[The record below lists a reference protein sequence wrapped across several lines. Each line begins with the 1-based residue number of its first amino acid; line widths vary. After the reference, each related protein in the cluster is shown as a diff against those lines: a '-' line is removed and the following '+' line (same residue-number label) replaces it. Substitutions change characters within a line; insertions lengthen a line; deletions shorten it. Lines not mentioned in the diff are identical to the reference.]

1 MRPTNPREVGAGMN
15 VVRGRVAQPL
25 TVVPDLAPSVAGLEV
40 RREQLLRRLQALP
53 VDVQLVAFVAPRGYG
68 KTTTVRQW
76 RDTTQDAVHWLSATA
91 AHGDPARLTDDLAR
105 ILPVPEA
112 GTAGGRLGL
121 VADRPD
127 KSLESQV
134 LAAVHRV
141 NRPVMV
147 VLDDLQQIR
156 SGPALELVVRLV
168 EQLPPGSR
176 VVVLADERPG
186 WRVSWLMAQG
196 RYRELG
202 ADDLAFDRDE
212 ADALAREIGLRLP
225 AEAVEELVRRTE
237 GWPLGLQLAVRMAE
251 SRDDPVEAVRT
262 VSGDTQVFAEYF
274 RHEVLRGRTT
284 AMVRFLSQTAVLET
298 VSGPLCDAVL
308 ATTGSAALL
317 EQAADQGLYLKM
329 ESQRSG
335 WYRYQRLFAEMLR
348 AELRR
353 REPTADL
360 PILRRAS
367 KWYQDQG
374 RPTEAIELAL
384 AAGDSATAA
393 RLIVLNAQYFN
404 SRGQLPLVRGWL
416 EQLDED
422 ILALDP
428 PLAPMAVWIW
438 ALTGDAPR
446 ARRALRIAEAASF
459 DGPLPDGS
467 VSIESAV
474 LRARA
479 ALAPDGVDRMLVDA
493 ERAVTLEPPGSYWH
507 TQAALLLGAA
517 YLANGTDQEA
527 VRWFE
532 HAAQFSAEHQRPGAS
547 TALAELAL
555 LAADRG
561 DWPMA
566 RTYHR
571 ESANHIAAGQLHS
584 YMPTLLCHLA
594 GARVALQRR
603 DVDRTRAELQSA
615 VTLYET
621 PSSAAFPWL
630 AVQAAVLLGGL
641 HLDLGDL
648 AAAARM
654 LADARRH
661 VVTLPN
667 AGVLPGW
674 IDHLAAAIE
683 DASARSKTKEATTL
697 TTAELGVLRLLPTH
711 LSLAQ
716 IADQHVV
723 SRNTVKTQV
732 ASIYRK
738 LGVNDRTEAVDRARA
753 QGLLDAPPA
762 KQDRPPYL
770 G

>member
-1 MRPTNPREVGAGMN
+1 M
-15 VVRGRVAQPL
+15 
-25 TVVPDLAPSVAGLEV
+25 VP
-40 RREQLLRRLQALP
+40 
-53 VDVQLVAFVAPRGYG
+53 
-68 KTTTVRQW
+68 
-76 RDTTQDAVHWLSATA
+76 
-91 AHGDPARLTDDLAR
+91 
-105 ILPVPEA
+105 
-112 GTAGGRLGL
+112 
-121 VADRPD
+121 DRPD
-127 KSLESQV
+127 ESVASQV
-134 LAAVHRV
+134 LAAVRRV
-141 NRPVMV
+141 GRPVMV
-147 VLDDLQQIR
+147 VLDDLHHLR
-156 SGPALELVVRLV
+156 SGPALELVVGLA

-176 VVVLADERPG
+176 MVALADERPR

-202 ADDLAFDRDE
+202 VDDLAFDRDE
-212 ADALAREIGLRLP
+212 ADALAREIDLRLP
-225 AEAVEELVRRTE
+225 TEAVEELVRRTE

-251 SRDDPVEAVRT
+251 SSDDPVGALRSL
-262 VSGDTQVFAEYF
+262 SGDRQVFAEYF
-274 RHEVLRGRTT
+274 RQEVLRGRAAT
-284 AMVRFLSQTAVLET
+284 MVRFLMRTAVLET
-298 VSGPLCDAVL
+298 VSAPLCDVVL
-308 ATTGSAALL
+308 ATSGSATRL
-317 EQAADQGLYLKM
+317 EQAADQGLYLRT
-329 ESQRSG
+329 ENQRSG
-335 WYRYQRLFAEMLR
+335 WYRYHRLFAEMLR

-353 REPTADL
+353 SEPGADL

-367 KWYQDQG
+367 QWYQDQG
-374 RPTEAIELAL
+374 HPTEAIELAL
-384 AAGDSATAA
+384 AAGDAATAA
-393 RLIVLNAQYFN
+393 RLIVVSAQYFN
-404 SRGQLPLVRGWL
+404 SSGQLPLVRGWL

-422 ILALDP
+422 IVARYP
-428 PLAPMAVWIW
+428 PLAPMATWIW

-446 ARRALRIAEAASF
+446 ARRALRIAEAGSF

-467 VSIESAV
+467 VSTESAV

-507 TQAALLLGAA
+507 TQAALMLGAA
-517 YLANGTDQEA
+517 HLVSGTEQEA
-527 VRWFE
+527 LRWFE
-532 HAAQFSAEHQRPGAS
+532 HAAQFSADHQRSGAS

-571 ESANHIAAGQLHS
+571 ESADHIAAGQLQNH
-584 YMPTLLCHLA
+584 MATLLCHLA
-594 GARVALQRR
+594 GARVALHRG
-603 DVDRTRAELQSA
+603 DVDRTRAEMRAA
-615 VTLYET
+615 VALYGT

-630 AVQAAVLLGGL
+630 TVQAAVLLGRL
-641 HLDLGDL
+641 HLELGNL
-648 AAAARM
+648 TAAARM

-661 VVTLPN
+661 VVTLAD

-697 TTAELGVLRLLPTH
+697 TAAELGVLRLLPTH

-716 IADQHVV
+716 IADQQVV

-738 LGVNDRTEAVDRARA
+738 LGVNHRNEAVDCARA
-753 QGLLDAPPA
+753 QGLLDVPPA
-762 KQDRPPYL
+762 NHDRPPHH